1 MNPLTLANA
10 IANVVVVVAVTDMA
24 IRVFG
29 NKEHRIHSHP
39 GMLWTRKLV
48 SSIVICGAVSNIA
61 TLSTPAPTEVLL
73 NYGFALNYLFSSFY
87 DRFTSA
93 KNSSDATTLPKQ
105 RPSRRSG
112 GAGKTSAN
120 PPARRTGRKR
130 DAS

>member
-10 IANVVVVVAVTDMA
+10 VANAVVVVAVTDMA

-29 NKEHRIHSHP
+29 NKEHRIHAHP

-87 DRFTSA
+87 DRFTSP
-93 KNSSDATTLPKQ
+93 KNSSDATTLPRK
-105 RPSRRSG
+105 RPSRRTG

-120 PPARRTGRKR
+120 PPARGSGRKR
-130 DAS
+130 DAA